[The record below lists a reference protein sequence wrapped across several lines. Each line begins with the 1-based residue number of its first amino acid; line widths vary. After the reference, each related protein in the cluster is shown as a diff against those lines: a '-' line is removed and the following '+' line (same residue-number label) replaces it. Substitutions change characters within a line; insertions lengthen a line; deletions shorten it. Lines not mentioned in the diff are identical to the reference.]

1 MATIPVER
9 IKDLIKETP
18 NDMELGKKIRSFIS
32 KIQIEN
38 KKENIKK

>member
-1 MATIPVER
+1 MATIPVEK
-9 IKDLIKETP
+9 IKELIKETP
-18 NDMELGKKIRSFIS
+18 NDMDLGKKIRNFIS